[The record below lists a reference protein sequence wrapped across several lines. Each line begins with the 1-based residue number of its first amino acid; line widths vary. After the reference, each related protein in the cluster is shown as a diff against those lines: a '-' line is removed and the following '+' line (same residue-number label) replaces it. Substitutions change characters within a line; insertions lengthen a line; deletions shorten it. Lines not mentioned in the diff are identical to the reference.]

1 MAGMFGNRFDVQS
14 ALDERLYE
22 EALGV
27 GRLSSYGVGQMAA
40 YQDGMMGSPLEA
52 AISDK
57 FSPEMQKQ
65 NVIDEIRKKHPNPQ
79 TPEELLALAND
90 LIAAGLNDMGTQVQA
105 AAAEMRAAMP
115 KPKLANKDEISVI
128 AGQLTLTQGSDMMLD
143 QYLKL
148 TNGTEIFEG
157 LKPAELTSAR
167 GAVKNQF
174 THIIKGYEAYL
185 GTRGLKPED
194 VNRLMFTNE
203 GEIQNLNMFKTY
215 VDKLAP
221 TNTFAKFLSDNNQ
234 LLLESMNTTKKEGPP
249 KDDPDP
255 IIIPDESVN
264 AESQVTK
271 VIGEIGDDGEV
282 ITEAVSYVDLSK
294 DDKIILNNKVSADI
308 IRKLSETYRSMVDL
322 GIFPDD
328 QLGGEELR
336 QEQQDDSHQ
345 AWIGGTMMGKFGFT
359 PMRTKEGQAYKHFKS
374 QPKERFEEYLLD
386 PEAYFKKYIVMD
398 DGVMRED
405 TSKEVISLWGLN

>member
-1 MAGMFGNRFDVQS
+1 MATNMFKNIYEVDAEINDMMSKTALSFGQLDSNGYGPMTASTYGQAEMQGRAIAGMLGGIDPKIQ
-14 ALDERLYE
+14 
-22 EALGV
+22 EAQLHSE
-27 GRLSSYGVGQMAA
+27 LM
-40 YQDGMMGSPLEA
+40 
-52 AISDK
+52 
-57 FSPEMQKQ
+57 
-65 NVIDEIRKKHPNPQ
+65 KKHPDPR
-79 TPEELLALAND
+79 TKEDLLAVAKD
-90 LIAAGLNDMGTQVQA
+90 AGLMNLPDIQA
-105 AAAEMRAAMP
+105 QMLEIAAEMPDVKAAS
-115 KPKLANKDEISVI
+115 KDEISVI

-143 QYLKL
+143 QYLKM

-167 GAVKNQF
+167 SAVRNQF
-174 THIIKGYEAYL
+174 THIIRGYEAYL

-249 KDDPDP
+249 KDGLNPTV
-255 IIIPDESVN
+255 IPDESVN
-264 AESQVTK
+264 AESQVTQ

-282 ITEAVSYVDLSK
+282 ITEAVSYADLSK

-374 QPKERFEEYLLD
+374 QPKERFEEYLRD
-386 PEAYFKKYIVMD
+386 PEAYYKKYIIMN

-405 TSKEVISLWGLN
+405 TSKEIISLWGLN

>member
-115 KPKLANKDEISVI
+115 KPKMASKDEISVI

-167 GAVKNQF
+167 GAVRNQF

-203 GEIQNLNMFKTY
+203 GELQNLNMFKTY

-234 LLLESMNTTKKEGPP
+234 LLIGAMNTTKKEGPP
-249 KDDPDP
+249 KDKPE
-255 IIIPDESVN
+255 ILVPDESIN
-264 AESQVTK
+264 AESHVTK
-271 VIGEIGDDGEV
+271 VIGDIGDDGEV
-282 ITEAVSYVDLSK
+282 ITEAVVYTDLSK
-294 DDKIILNNKVSADI
+294 NEKIELNNKVSADI

-374 QPKERFEEYLLD
+374 QPKERFEEYLRD

>member
-1 MAGMFGNRFDVQS
+1 MATNMFKNIYEVEDEINQMMTKT
-14 ALDERLYE
+14 ALSYGQLDANGYGPMTASTYGQAEMQGR
-22 EALGV
+22 ALG
-27 GRLSSYGVGQMAA
+27 
-40 YQDGMMGSPLEA
+40 GMLGGIDPRM
-52 AISDK
+52 
-57 FSPEMQKQ
+57 KQ
-65 NVIDEIRKKHPNPQ
+65 AELQAELMKRHPDPR
-79 TPEELLALAND
+79 TKEDLLAVAKD
-90 LIAAGLNDMGTQVQA
+90 AASMNLPDIQA
-105 AAAEMRAAMP
+105 QMLEIAAEMPDVKAAS
-115 KPKLANKDEISVI
+115 KDEISVI

-167 GAVKNQF
+167 GAVRNQF

-249 KDDPDP
+249 KDKPE
-255 IIIPDESVN
+255 ILVPDESIN
-264 AESQVTK
+264 AESHVTK
-271 VIGEIGDDGEV
+271 VIGDIGDDGEV
-282 ITEAVSYVDLSK
+282 ITKAVVYTDLSK
-294 DDKIILNNKVSADI
+294 NEKIELNNKVSADI

-374 QPKERFEEYLLD
+374 QPKERFEEYLQD

>member
-115 KPKLANKDEISVI
+115 KPKMANKDEISVI

-167 GAVKNQF
+167 GAVRNQF

-185 GTRGLKPED
+185 GTSLK
-194 VNRLMFTNE
+194 LMLIN
-203 GEIQNLNMFKTY
+203 
-215 VDKLAP
+215 
-221 TNTFAKFLSDNNQ
+221 
-234 LLLESMNTTKKEGPP
+234 
-249 KDDPDP
+249 
-255 IIIPDESVN
+255 
-264 AESQVTK
+264 
-271 VIGEIGDDGEV
+271 
-282 ITEAVSYVDLSK
+282 
-294 DDKIILNNKVSADI
+294 
-308 IRKLSETYRSMVDL
+308 
-322 GIFPDD
+322 
-328 QLGGEELR
+328 
-336 QEQQDDSHQ
+336 
-345 AWIGGTMMGKFGFT
+345 
-359 PMRTKEGQAYKHFKS
+359 
-374 QPKERFEEYLLD
+374 
-386 PEAYFKKYIVMD
+386 
-398 DGVMRED
+398 
-405 TSKEVISLWGLN
+405 